1 MSFLDSEKTDIRR
14 FCGYGAFGS
23 QALPASGYRFATAYG
38 TLEYKLNNLMP
49 AEEAVVRTMYLA
61 NLATLESDIIGSA
74 GVRSNLD
81 TDQAAVWVHNKREYR
96 DRKALFD
103 GTRREFCNFLGIPPG
118 PGLGPEGMNFVV

>member
-49 AEEAVVRTMYLA
+49 AEEAVVRTTYLT
-61 NLATLESDIIGSA
+61 NLAQLETDIIGSS
-74 GVRSNLD
+74 GVRTNLD
-81 TDQAAVWVHNKREYR
+81 TDEAAVWKHNKREYQ

-103 GTRREFCNFLGIPPG
+103 GTRRELCHFLGIQPG
-118 PGLGPEGMNFVV
+118 PGLGSGGLSFVV

>member
-38 TLEYKLNNLMP
+38 TLEYKLNNMMA
-49 AEEAVVRTMYLA
+49 AEEAVARNYLTS
-61 NLATLESDIIGSA
+61 LSQLETDIIGAS
-74 GVRSNLD
+74 GIRTNLD
-81 TDQAAVWVHNKREYR
+81 TDEAAVWKHNKREYH

-103 GTRREFCNFLGIPPG
+103 GTRRELCAFLGIPTG
-118 PGLGPEGMNFVV
+118 PSLGAGGLSFVV